1 MRKLLFIA
9 SLLASITFAQSAMA
23 QEPADTFGTPISSA
37 VVVSFADN
45 SSTFR
50 PNTEQAAHLSDAKQ
64 AALVTIRGRTST
76 NTPSARDEA
85 LALARALSARSYLV
99 AHGVSPLKIAVNFA
113 SAADFVADNLTPE
126 GRRENQRVEVELVY
140 VTPLTRYITPSI

>member
-1 MRKLLFIA
+1 MCKPLFIA

-37 VVVSFADN
+37 VVVSFTV
-45 SSTFR
+45 SSSSFR

-99 AHGVSPLKIAVNFA
+99 ARGVSPLKIAINFA
-113 SAADFVADNLTPE
+113 SAADFVSDNSTPE
-126 GRRENQRVEVELVY
+126 GRHENQRVEVELVY
-140 VTPLTRYITPSI
+140 ITPLTN

>member
-1 MRKLLFIA
+1 MRKPLFIA

-37 VVVSFADN
+37 VVVSFTDN

-99 AHGVSPLKIAVNFA
+99 SRGVSPLKIAVNFA
-113 SAADFVADNLTPE
+113 SAADFVSDNSTPE
-126 GRRENQRVEVELVY
+126 GRHENQRVEVELVY
-140 VTPLTRYITPSI
+140 VTPLTN

>member
-1 MRKLLFIA
+1 MRKPLFIA

-50 PNTEQAAHLSDAKQ
+50 PNTEQATHLSDAKQ

-99 AHGVSPLKIAVNFA
+99 ARGVSPLKIAVNFA

-140 VTPLTRYITPSI
+140 VTPLTSRPSS

>member
-37 VVVSFADN
+37 VVVSFADS

-50 PNTEQAAHLSDAKQ
+50 PNTEQATHLSDAKQ

-113 SAADFVADNLTPE
+113 SAADFVANNLTPE

-140 VTPLTRYITPSI
+140 VTPLTN